1 MGLKDNLS
9 AEVKNIFAAAWD
21 QQSAA
26 AVPAAEDLRLNAN
39 HAKDLELATVMY
51 ADLDGSTPMVDK
63 YKWQFSAEIYKTY
76 LRCSGAVIRSEGGVI
91 TAYDGDRIMA
101 IFTGGTKNTQAVRA
115 ALKIN
120 YAVHNIIR
128 PAIKAQYADSTF
140 VLNHVVGVDSSQLRA
155 ARIGVKG
162 DNDLVW
168 IGRAA
173 NYAAK
178 LTTLSEKPIW
188 ITKAVYDKMNDDVK
202 LTQGTNM
209 WQARYWPA
217 MNNLEIYCS
226 TYTWRI
232 D

>member
-1 MGLKDNLS
+1 LGLKDDLS
-9 AEVKNIFAAAWD
+9 AEVRKTFADEWD
-21 QQSAA
+21 EQSAT
-26 AVPAAEDLRLNAN
+26 AVPVPEQLRLNAN

-51 ADLDGSTPMVDK
+51 ADLDGSTPMVDN
-63 YKWQFSAEIYKTY
+63 YKWQFSAEIYKAY
-76 LRCSGAVIRSEGGVI
+76 LRCAGAVIRSEGGVI

-120 YAVHNIIR
+120 FAVHSIIR
-128 PAIKAQYADSTF
+128 PAIKTQYADSAF
-140 VLNHVVGVDSSQLRA
+140 DLNHVVGIDSSQLRA

-178 LTTLSEKPIW
+178 LTTLPGKPIW
-188 ITKAVYDKMNDDVK
+188 ITKTVYDKMNDEVK
-202 LTQGTNM
+202 LAQGTNM
-209 WQARYWPA
+209 WEVRQWTA
-217 MNNLEIYCS
+217 MNNLQIYCS
-226 TYTWRI
+226 NYTWRI
-232 D
+232 N

>member
-1 MGLKDNLS
+1 MGLKDDLS
-9 AEVKNIFAAAWD
+9 AEVKKTFADAWD
-21 QQSAA
+21 EQSAI
-26 AVPAAEDLRLNAN
+26 AVPAADGLRLNAN

-51 ADLDGSTPMVDK
+51 ADLDGSTPMVDR

-76 LRCSGAVIRSEGGVI
+76 LRCAGAVISSEGGVI

-101 IFTGGTKNTQAVRA
+101 VFTGSTKNTQAVRA

-188 ITKAVYDKMNDDVK
+188 ITKAVYDKMNDEVK
-202 LTQGTNM
+202 LSQGTNM
-209 WQARYWPA
+209 WQARHWTA
-217 MNNLEIYCS
+217 MNNLEIYCT

>member
-1 MGLKDNLS
+1 MGLKDDLS
-9 AEVKNIFAAAWD
+9 AEVKRTFAVAWD
-21 QQSAA
+21 VQSATV
-26 AVPAAEDLRLNAN
+26 VPAAEDLRLNAN

-51 ADLDGSTPMVDK
+51 ADLDGSTPMVEK
-63 YKWQFSAEIYKTY
+63 YKWHFSAEIYKTY
-76 LRCSGAVIRSEGGVI
+76 LRCAGAVIRSEGGVI

-178 LTTLSEKPIW
+178 LTTLSGKPIW

-202 LTQGTNM
+202 LFRGTNM
-209 WQARYWPA
+209 WEARHWTE
-217 MNNLEIYCS
+217 MNKLEVYCS